1 MNEITITIVTTGER
15 GTGKTRA
22 IDRMTDALVHA
33 GFEITAGTPRQEL
46 SYTEVYTFKARLQ

>member
-1 MNEITITIVTTGER
+1 MNEIAITIVTTGER

-46 SYTEVYTFKARLQ
+46 NGAETYTFKARLR